1 MSLHTRTTL
10 VDRRGLRFLLEV
22 SFLAGLAAALA
33 FADLRSA
40 EIVGAMLL
48 GWVLVAAV
56 EWASWRGIPH
66 YGSGLPPRYS
76 VPGMSLPPAQP
87 IEQLRSGF
95 APPARDEAPTWIA
108 PPALQ
113 AELLGDWP
121 LAEAAEPAIDD
132 PWLTV
137 EFPMV
142 PLERSPVTI
151 PDLDEVVVEEVVVEE
166 IVVEEVVVS
175 ETAAEVDEA
184 AAPVAGSAIE
194 VPAGRPVEPAPAP
207 RPPARLVA
215 HGPGAVERH
224 ARHTLDPFA
233 DVPRQGWRRTKG
245 VPLRIEVPA
254 EPALRPVPA
263 RPPERQA

>member
-1 MSLHTRTTL
+1 M

-40 EIVGAMLL
+40 EIVGVMLL

-76 VPGMSLPPAQP
+76 VPGVSLPPAQP
-87 IEQLRSGF
+87 IAQLRSGF

-121 LAEAAEPAIDD
+121 LAEAAEPAVDD

-142 PLERSPVTI
+142 PVERSPVTT
-151 PDLDEVVVEEVVVEE
+151 PDLEEVVVEEVVVDEVVVDEVVVEEVVV
-166 IVVEEVVVS
+166 VA
-175 ETAAEVDEA
+175 ETAVEA
-184 AAPVAGSAIE
+184 DA
-194 VPAGRPVEPAPAP
+194 PAGPPVEPAPAT

-263 RPPERQA
+263 RPPELQA